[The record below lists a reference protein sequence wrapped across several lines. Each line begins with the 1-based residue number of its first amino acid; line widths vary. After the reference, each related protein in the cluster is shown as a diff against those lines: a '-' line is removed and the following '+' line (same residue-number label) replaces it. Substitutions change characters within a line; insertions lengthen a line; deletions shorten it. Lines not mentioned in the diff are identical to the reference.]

1 MIANKINRLEVERE
15 YLAQYIDKHLKI
27 NRNKCNARGKTRPM
41 TK

>member
-27 NRNKCNARGKTRPM
+27 IRSNARDKTRPM